1 MVGSSEA
8 LKPSQ
13 AKAREITKRILGHE
27 NFVLVMI
34 LLFITAVMA
43 VISKG
48 VSNSPTNLRNIALF
62 SAHTGVAAIGQFFVI
77 LTAGID
83 LSVGGTAVM
92 VVLLG
97 ARLMTLMVAKQLL
110 GGPLPIYEAIPIML
124 FAGLCVGAANGTLV
138 SRVGVPALIV
148 TLGMWIMAKGGGL
161 LISMGSIYSLPR
173 ELAFIGQG
181 YIAGIP
187 VAILI
192 LMVVFALAYFVLYH
206 TPFGRS
212 IYAVGGNPVT
222 AHLSG
227 IKVKNILLSVYMIS
241 GTLAALAG
249 LILLSR
255 TLVATNVMAQGLELN
270 SIAACVLGGVSLF
283 GGRGTLVGVIIG
295 VLIISTIN
303 NGMIV
308 LALDPRIQDLVRGG
322 VIFGAVAI
330 DSFRRP

>member
-1 MVGSSEA
+1 
-8 LKPSQ
+8 
-13 AKAREITKRILGHE
+13 
-27 NFVLVMI
+27 
-34 LLFITAVMA
+34 
-43 VISKG
+43 
-48 VSNSPTNLRNIALF
+48 
-62 SAHTGVAAIGQFFVI
+62 
-77 LTAGID
+77 
-83 LSVGGTAVM
+83 
-92 VVLLG
+92 
-97 ARLMTLMVAKQLL
+97 
-110 GGPLPIYEAIPIML
+110 
-124 FAGLCVGAANGTLV
+124 
-138 SRVGVPALIV
+138 
-148 TLGMWIMAKGGGL
+148 MWIMAKGGGL

-192 LMVVFALAYFVLYH
+192 LIVVFALAYFVLYH
-206 TPFGRS
+206 TPFGRC

-330 DSFRRP
+330 DSLRRR